1 MIRYYCDICH
11 RPLDP
16 DEDLRYVVKMEVYA
30 AFDPSP
36 QYDSS
41 DEGNHLQDIQEI
53 LEELEQADG
62 DDIGED
68 VYRELKFDLCPECQ
82 KRFVKNPLGRT
93 EGKMFRFSQN

>member
-41 DEGNHLQDIQEI
+41 DEGTTCKIS
-53 LEELEQADG
+53 
-62 DDIGED
+62 
-68 VYRELKFDLCPECQ
+68 
-82 KRFVKNPLGRT
+82 KRFSKNSNRPTAMISARMST
-93 EGKMFRFSQN
+93 AS